1 MRATRRPW
9 RLSRQSCAS
18 ETHISAVRS
27 IVHPVPAP
35 GADVGGNG
43 LQNTWVL
50 CQRNG
55 EGGIDGRVLASQAPG
70 TRKVD
75 SWLPHSL
82 GLYSLSRFPGGL
94 PIREEQTQISRT
106 VRSEDLVVEKL
117 HISSG
122 CSRHQTKWSIPLLFA
137 SLIHINL
144 VDEHPERQLLKP
156 DISHQPRPKRTMAG
170 NTNPKADRLSVPER
184 SRPDTRGNPEDALSL
199 QVYVDGT
206 SNRYANTQACLG

>member
-1 MRATRRPW
+1 MLSD
-9 RLSRQSCAS
+9 RLCIPFPPPERMWAAMACRTHGCCAS
-18 ETHISAVRS
+18 EM
-27 IVHPVPAP
+27 
-35 GADVGGNG
+35 
-43 LQNTWVL
+43 
-50 CQRNG
+50 
-55 EGGIDGRVLASQAPG
+55 GRVGYMVGCSHHRHRA

-82 GLYSLSRFPGGL
+82 GLYSLSRLPGGL

-106 VRSEDLVVEKL
+106 VRSENLVVEKL

-184 SRPDTRGNPEDALSL
+184 SRPDARGNPEDALSL
-199 QVYVDGT
+199 QVDVDGT